1 MDIKKDIQSQGM
13 LSQQSKGGMEVF
25 AASTMKK
32 TERLATALYLVTNFL
47 PDAEP
52 LKLRLR
58 ELALELVRE
67 ASNVRYGTS
76 GVEARV
82 LEDIQTNIGETLTLL
97 ELAFISGAISEMNFS
112 ILKREYVSL
121 RGAVEIKKVSK
132 ESRTDTLL
140 GDSFFGLPFG
150 GEERRALPRVG
161 YSANLPHLAAVDS
174 EAGKFSESTVLS
186 QGHDKGH
193 SEHKMS
199 LKMSDTKAKEKT
211 GNVPV
216 KEKTDKG
223 HSFLS
228 SSQKPNALST
238 PNEIQKDSRQTRILK
253 LIKDNK
259 EVTIKDIT
267 FYFPELSEKT
277 IQRELIS
284 LVEANVLKKSGERR
298 WSRYSL
304 VI

>member
-25 AASTMKK
+25 AVSTIKK

-47 PDAEP
+47 SDAEP

-58 ELALELVRE
+58 ELALELVHE
-67 ASNVRYGTS
+67 ASNVRYGTN
-76 GVEARV
+76 GVETRV

-140 GDSFFGLPFG
+140 GDSFFGSPFG
-150 GEERRALPRVG
+150 GEERRALSRVG
-161 YSANLPHLAAVDS
+161 YGANLSHVAGVDS
-174 EAGKFSESTVLS
+174 EVRKFSESTVLS
-186 QGHDKGH
+186 QGQDKGH
-193 SEHKMS
+193 LEHKMS
-199 LKMSDTKAKEKT
+199 LKMSDTKTKEKT
-211 GNVPV
+211 GGASA
-216 KEKTDKG
+216 KQKTSQG
-223 HSFLS
+223 HSFLRPT
-228 SSQKPNALST
+228 QKPNALST

-284 LVEANVLKKSGERR
+284 LVEANVLKKLGERR

-304 VI
+304 V